1 MASIRA
7 VLFDIGGVIIRT
19 DDPGPRQRLG
29 KQFGLDRDGMDKLV
43 FGCPAA
49 QSAELG
55 LETEGAVWRS
65 LKQVL
70 SLSDEELI
78 EFQREFWAG
87 DALDVSLVELAASLR
102 PGIKTGL
109 LTNAWNPAPLNI
121 FTLQY
126 GLPADLAKAAFDVV
140 ISSAAVGVK
149 KPDPRIF
156 EIAVERLGVQLQ
168 ETAFIDDN
176 AANIAAAKRL
186 GMHAIRFHNSAQA
199 VKALRK
205 LLNG

>member
-1 MASIRA
+1 MSSIRA

-29 KQFGLDRDGMDKLV
+29 ERFGLDHDAMDKLV

-49 QSAELG
+49 QAAELG
-55 LETEGAVWRS
+55 LETEGAVWNS
-65 LKQVL
+65 VKQAL
-70 SLSDEELI
+70 GLSDEELAGVK
-78 EFQREFWAG
+78 REFWAG
-87 DALDVSLVELAASLR
+87 DSLDVSLVELACSLR
-102 PGIKTGL
+102 PGLKTGL
-109 LTNAWNPAPLNI
+109 LTNAWNPTPLSI

-126 GLPADLAKAAFDVV
+126 GLPEALAQAAYDVV

-149 KPDPRIF
+149 KPDRRIF
-156 EIAVERLGVQLQ
+156 EIAVERLGVQFP

-176 AANIAAAKRL
+176 AANIGAAKRL
-186 GMHAIRFHNSAQA
+186 GMHAIRFHDSSQA

>member
-1 MASIRA
+1 MSSIRA

-29 KQFGLDRDGMDKLV
+29 ERFGLDRDTMDKLV
-43 FGCPAA
+43 FGCPVSQA
-49 QSAELG
+49 AELG
-55 LETEGAVWRS
+55 LETETAVWS
-65 LKQVL
+65 SVKHALG
-70 SLSDEELI
+70 LSDEELS
-78 EFQREFWAG
+78 EFKREFWAG
-87 DALDVSLVELAASLR
+87 DSLDSSLVELAASLR
-102 PGIKTGL
+102 PELKTGL
-109 LTNAWNPAPLNI
+109 LTNAWNPSPLNI

-126 GLPADLAKAAFDVV
+126 GLPDALAQAAYDVV

-149 KPDPRIF
+149 KPDRRIF
-156 EIAVERLGVQLQ
+156 EIAVERLGVQFP

-186 GMHAIRFHNSAQA
+186 GMHAIRFRESAQA
-199 VKALRK
+199 IKALRK